1 MAPKVKG
8 VIFDMD
14 GLMFDTERIWDQF
27 WSPCCRKMSLP
38 DPPPEFYSN
47 GRGLAGEHQLQY
59 IAGYYG
65 DKAEELLHAVWA
77 YGGEQIKKGVPC
89 KPGLKELLSYL
100 EDLGMP
106 RIVASSSPRTMVEL
120 NLQTT
125 GTARYFHDVVS
136 GTEVARS
143 KPAPDTF
150 LLAAEKLHTNPKDCL
165 VLEDSFN
172 GVRAGRAAGCVTVMV
187 PDLSPATD
195 EMRRIYTCECASL
208 HEVRRKLEGGEL

>member
-89 KPGLKELLSYL
+89 KPGLKNCCPTWKIWACPALWQV
-100 EDLGMP
+100 P
-106 RIVASSSPRTMVEL
+106 ARAPWSS
-120 NLQTT
+120 
-125 GTARYFHDVVS
+125 
-136 GTEVARS
+136 
-143 KPAPDTF
+143 
-150 LLAAEKLHTNPKDCL
+150 
-165 VLEDSFN
+165 
-172 GVRAGRAAGCVTVMV
+172 
-187 PDLSPATD
+187 
-195 EMRRIYTCECASL
+195 
-208 HEVRRKLEGGEL
+208 

>member
-89 KPGLKELLSYL
+89 KNCCPTWKIWACPALWQV
-100 EDLGMP
+100 P
-106 RIVASSSPRTMVEL
+106 ARAPWSS
-120 NLQTT
+120 
-125 GTARYFHDVVS
+125 
-136 GTEVARS
+136 
-143 KPAPDTF
+143 
-150 LLAAEKLHTNPKDCL
+150 
-165 VLEDSFN
+165 
-172 GVRAGRAAGCVTVMV
+172 
-187 PDLSPATD
+187 
-195 EMRRIYTCECASL
+195 
-208 HEVRRKLEGGEL
+208 

>member
-1 MAPKVKG
+1 MIDS

-106 RIVASSSPRTMVEL
+106 ALWQVPARAPWSS
-120 NLQTT
+120 
-125 GTARYFHDVVS
+125 
-136 GTEVARS
+136 
-143 KPAPDTF
+143 
-150 LLAAEKLHTNPKDCL
+150 
-165 VLEDSFN
+165 
-172 GVRAGRAAGCVTVMV
+172 
-187 PDLSPATD
+187 
-195 EMRRIYTCECASL
+195 
-208 HEVRRKLEGGEL
+208 